1 MAAVSCGVF
10 RLAFVYVATD
20 SEQKGTKPSA
30 ARVLDNQAVLL
41 WTLVLDPTPQKWEA
55 VLVRRIGSTINQLK
69 EAGRLKRKVNLRFNA
84 QTLRC
89 HLSHDDAYEVG
100 APAIT
105 ELAAG
110 MSVGL
115 PSAFVLTLA
124 MLLTAG
130 DAFAFG

>member
-1 MAAVSCGVF
+1 MPLATALPEGWYGGCIVLTAYELPLLSTGV
-10 RLAFVYVATD
+10 RLPSFV
-20 SEQKGTKPSA
+20 GLPSSPA
-30 ARVLDNQAVLL
+30 
-41 WTLVLDPTPQKWEA
+41 P
-55 VLVRRIGSTINQLK
+55 
-69 EAGRLKRKVNLRFNA
+69 
-84 QTLRC
+84 
-89 HLSHDDAYEVG
+89 AYEVG